1 MATLRPQVPA
11 RRRTAAPYTGR
22 VPKISAAS
30 VADHRAQQRAAL
42 VRAAHELLEEG
53 DAARVTFGAVA
64 DRLGLAR
71 NSVYKYFGSRQE
83 LLEAVVVEAAPRWTA
98 PIRTAMAAA
107 GTPEGRVA
115 AFVSAQLALVR
126 DGEHRVAQAL
136 AGDRDAAALRAGAE
150 LAHRDILQPLVE
162 TLAELGDDAPRRTAA
177 LLQGFVNAATKA
189 IESGDDFAAVNER
202 ATRLA
207 VAALAGVAGTAT
219 GSTGATAAAGTEA
232 GAASAAGT
240 EAGAAVRG

>member
-1 MATLRPQVPA
+1 M
-11 RRRTAAPYTGR
+11 
-22 VPKISAAS
+22 PKISAAS

-98 PIRTAMAAA
+98 PIRTAMASAD
-107 GTPEGRVA
+107 TPEGRVA
-115 AFVSAQLALVR
+115 AFVTAQLALVR

-150 LAHRDILQPLVE
+150 HAHRDILQPLVE
-162 TLAELGDDAPRRTAA
+162 TLEELGDDSPRRTAG

-219 GSTGATAAAGTEA
+219 GATGADGTVTGATGADGAATGSSGAAA
-232 GAASAAGT
+232 
-240 EAGAAVRG
+240 RG